1 MPSKPFRIVALP
13 SDTFAPLFA
22 LGDQELSARGARR
35 MRADA
40 KPGYPCRVSL
50 ADAEPGE
57 EVILLHHLH
66 HDVRSPYRAGGPIFV
81 RAGAETATP
90 EIGEIPSMLLVRRL
104 SIRAYDGDAM
114 MVAAEVVEGE
124 DVELTIERLFE
135 RDDVEYLHLHNAGPG
150 CYNCRVERA

>member
-1 MPSKPFRIVALP
+1 MPSTPFRVVALP
-13 SDTFAPLFA
+13 SETFAPLFA
-22 LGDQELSARGARR
+22 LSDQELSVRGARR

-57 EVILLHHLH
+57 EVILLHHPH
-66 HDVRSPYRAGGPIFV
+66 HDVRSPYRAAGPIFV
-81 RAGAETATP
+81 RAGTETATP
-90 EIGEIPSMLLVRRL
+90 EVGEIPAMLRIRRL
-104 SIRAYDGDAM
+104 SIRAYDEDAM
-114 MVAAEVVEGE
+114 MVAAEVVEGDE
-124 DVELTIERLFE
+124 VEPAIERLLE

>member
-1 MPSKPFRIVALP
+1 MSITPFRLVALP
-13 SDTFAPLFA
+13 SDTYAPLFA
-22 LGDQELSARGARR
+22 LSDQELATRGALR

-50 ADAEPGE
+50 VDAAPGA

-66 HDVRSPYRAGGPIFV
+66 HDVRSPYRGGGPIFV
-81 RAGAETATP
+81 RTGAETATP
-90 EIGEIPSMLLVRRL
+90 EVGEIPEMLRVRRL

-114 MVAAEVVEGE
+114 MVAAEVVEGDE
-124 DVELTIERLFE
+124 VEPAIERLFE
-135 RDDVEYLHLHNAGPG
+135 RDDVEYLHLHNAGGG